1 MYTRMHTSFMR
12 MLIVG
17 VTAGSLLAL
26 ASCGGTSSTNAS
38 GASPTGTASSA
49 TPSHSPAAQSPA
61 AHSTTGQSPAPG
73 SQRPAQA
80 PPAGYRWFGSSAQRL
95 WLAVPKDWTALDLSK
110 ISISAAVREASLKA
124 VATSALRADF
134 RNLKQRH
141 ALVISDPA
149 SAVNS
154 PNQFATTANV
164 FCNPTVFLPGLG
176 VVDALD
182 STIKAEYAKIGA
194 HLVWLKNTMASSK
207 EVIIT
212 TEVTAPTSGGYTV
225 TEIQVAD
232 LTSQSRLC
240 ELTLSTDQPTVYLPI
255 MKKIGTSLHAG

>member
-1 MYTRMHTSFMR
+1 MYMRMHTPFMR
-12 MLIVG
+12 MLLAG
-17 VTAGSLLAL
+17 VTAGSLLVL

-49 TPSHSPAAQSPA
+49 THSPAAQSPA

-110 ISISAAVREASLKA
+110 ISISAAVREGSLKA
-124 VATSALRADF
+124 VATSALRADI

-141 ALVISDPA
+141 ALLISDPA

-194 HLVWLKNTMASSK
+194 HLVRLKNTKASSK
-207 EVIIT
+207 EVVIT
-212 TEVTAPTSGGYTV
+212 SELTAQTSGGYTV

-240 ELTLSTDQPTVYLPI
+240 ELTLSTDQPAVYLHT
-255 MKKIGTSLHAG
+255 MKKIGATLHAG

>member
-1 MYTRMHTSFMR
+1 MYTRMHTPFMR
-12 MLIVG
+12 MLLVG
-17 VTAGSLLAL
+17 VTAGSLLVL

-49 TPSHSPAAQSPA
+49 TPSHSPAAQ
-61 AHSTTGQSPAPG
+61 STTGQSPAPG

-95 WLAVPKDWTALDLSK
+95 WLAVPKDWIALDLSK
-110 ISISAAVREASLKA
+110 ISISAAVRQASLKA

-194 HLVWLKNTMASSK
+194 HLVRLKNTKASSK
-207 EVIIT
+207 EVVIT
-212 TEVTAPTSGGYTV
+212 SELTAQTSGGYTV

-240 ELTLSTDQPTVYLPI
+240 ELTLSTDRPAVYLHT
-255 MKKIGTSLHAG
+255 MKKIGATLHAG